1 MLPPKQVLSRCE
13 FLRGLSPKWIGV
25 LAENAVE
32 HSYLRGERIFTQGQ
46 ECPGMF
52 IVGRGLVRVYKV
64 GSTGKEHVLHL
75 AAPGQTFAE
84 IAVIGGFEC
93 PANAEAAEDCEVVC
107 LPREFL
113 QGLLQRE
120 HELCLQLLSSMALW
134 VRQLIGLLEDI
145 VLRDATARVA
155 SHLLHAAEGKDVF
168 VLKMLKKDLAS
179 HLNLTSETFS
189 RSLRRLTESGAI
201 ELTDGSKVTLLS
213 RETLAGFSAPDS
225 P

>member
-1 MLPPKQVLSRCE
+1 
-13 FLRGLSPKWIGV
+13 LRGLSPHWIAR
-25 LAENAVE
+25 LADHAVE
-32 HSYLRGERIFTQGQ
+32 HSYVRGARIFTQGE

-52 IVGRGLVRVYKV
+52 VVGRGLVRVYKI
-64 GSTGKEHVLHL
+64 GSTGKDHVLHL
-75 AAPGQTFAE
+75 AGPGQTFAE

-93 PANAEAAEDCEVVC
+93 PANAEAAEDSEVVC

-113 QGLLQRE
+113 QGLLARE
-120 HELCLQLLSSMALW
+120 HELCLQLLTGMALW

-168 VLKMLKKDLAS
+168 TLKMLKKDLAS
-179 HLNLTSETFS
+179 HLNLTSETLS
-189 RSLRRLTESGAI
+189 RTLRRLTESGAI
-201 ELTDGSKVTLLS
+201 ELTEGSRVTLIS
-213 RETLAGFSAPDS
+213 RETLEGLSAPES